1 MEEAGPSA
9 VGRGVLSDSLLPGRN
24 LLVKLLAGRDESS
37 HPPLSH
43 RKGDSALKKKFHF
56 WVSVEKRGFC
66 LPQSSSSFD
75 RRLFLMI

>member
-1 MEEAGPSA
+1 MRAPMEEAGPSA

-43 RKGDSALKKKFHF
+43 RKADSAF
-56 WVSVEKRGFC
+56 
-66 LPQSSSSFD
+66 
-75 RRLFLMI
+75 